1 MSEKDGG
8 AGAGNEA
15 APEPYEGGSTAGG
28 GFRDTRGSRPNG
40 ILHSEPSVA
49 DADDASGNQ
58 VADMEQTNSDDEEA
72 VTGGE
77 DAGKDEF
84 VDAPDELNADA
95 REVTMTAGT
104 EGGLEERSKLPESD
118 FGPLENG
125 PQVHQ
130 SSDELF
136 RLQMVLE
143 NTINEKEIAIR
154 QYKEE
159 RDIYAKELCDLCHQL
174 KGLTVKQ
181 PLLHANGD
189 IMNNREA
196 ESEDGEEKAHLP
208 GYSLRDMIRE
218 CSDFIRVALEER
230 LQMEATIRD
239 LHAILS
245 TQDQQMEDLKSKL
258 ADSAQKSADIFTN
271 HQDVED
277 ATSRILDSLA
287 LVVEHED
294 LLDDSTGGKM
304 NLVERRTLQLIGKFN
319 QIHVQIDHLRQ
330 CLSEVS
336 SEFLD
341 SRMQEDRGDV
351 INAACNQLL
360 ECKRKEAHFAEKLSE
375 AEDENRKL
383 IEQLDRDKELAEETN
398 AELSGLKSEVEQEK
412 MRCANVK
419 EKLSMAVTKG
429 KSLVQQRDSLKHA
442 LAEKTN
448 ELERCL
454 IELQEKSSALEAAE
468 QSKEELV
475 QSENLVALLQEN
487 LSQRNAILVQFE
499 EILSEASLPEEMK
512 MVEIVDK
519 YKWLVDERNMLKV
532 VSIEFQKLK
541 DSLTEIEL
549 PESVST
555 SNLESCIFWLKESYT
570 QANNQAETLRGEI
583 SQIKEAAYNEIGR
596 LTAACSVALLE
607 KEYLEMEADDITS
620 EYNDIVKKEQQVSW
634 EKEQVVMLLVKA
646 SGISV
651 EEDPG
656 VYQRLSLSDCNLL
669 IERSFEKVKEQRTSE
684 LGPSHADLESFERIK
699 SLLYLRVQELMLY
712 ENVLEEEMLEK
723 SQKVDNLSYHL
734 QSLSKDL
741 ETLKEEKDHL
751 QKDLERSEE
760 KSALLRE
767 KLSMAVKKGKGL
779 VQDRENLKHLLDEKN
794 SEIEKLKL
802 EVQQQESAVTESRD
816 QINRMSTHIEHIPKL
831 EADLVSLKDQRDQ
844 LEQFL
849 LESNNMLQRVIE
861 SIEGIYIPAD
871 TVFEE
876 PVEKV
881 KWLAGYLNDC
891 QKAKE
896 HAEEEL
902 AKVQE
907 ESSDLSGRLAQAHAD
922 LKLLQDERQGF
933 EKLKEEAIDL
943 ESKLVEAKAS
953 IKALEDLL
961 SAAQDDVRRLEEE
974 KREIETGKEN
984 VEKELLKAIEEASSQ
999 ANNFTEACALKK
1011 SLEEALLQAEN
1022 DVTAL
1027 TNDKEAAQVFRA
1039 AAERELEKLKEE
1051 IFIQTGKLADAQ
1063 QTIKSLEDASLE
1075 LEKKV
1080 GLLAEQNHNLEAG
1093 RSDMETELKKLQ
1105 DESATKEIKLT
1116 DASVTIKSLE
1126 DAVSNAENNV
1136 LELDN
1141 QNKRY
1146 NQEVSVINSK
1156 LNACLEELAGK
1167 NGSLENRS
1175 VEIVGYLSELHAL
1188 MKNEMLLPLMKDCF
1202 EKKLEC
1208 LKSMNDILERVKDQQ
1223 ISLHSEA
1230 AEKQTV
1236 DEEDPITEKQFLV
1249 ELCNNLGVAMGAG
1262 LMNEVGEDISLLF
1275 RRTIEGFQ
1283 LKEKILVDKFEGLSA
1298 FIDEILAALLK
1309 KLEERCDDV
1318 KAMSQDMRSLKQD
1331 VKDMET
1337 YKLEHG
1343 NTVAMLEDDIA
1354 TLLLACTDATTE
1366 LLLEVER
1373 NSLGQLA
1380 GAELETLG
1388 RSYVEERES
1397 SIINAEWYH
1406 KNVDSSKHA
1415 KPIRDLFF
1423 SVGNVNALIKQF
1435 QSTSEVATSKIQN
1448 LEDELKEAKAV
1459 SLEAIEDRDMKQNRV
1474 YELETELENLQNS
1487 CGELRLKLK
1496 DCQADHDKLKEREAE
1511 LLEVHSNSLMKQKEA
1526 ESSFMSP
1533 SQQTALLDKVDG
1545 VRISLEELG
1554 GETEPQIS
1562 PNVKKLF
1569 YIVDGFTR
1577 AQEQIRLLSHDHD
1590 KLKEREAELLEVQQ
1604 NRVFEL
1610 ETEVQT
1616 LQNSCGELRLKLK
1629 DCQADYDKL
1638 KEREAELLEA
1648 HSNSLMKQKE
1658 SSFMSPSQQTALL
1671 DKVDGVR
1678 ISLEELGGETEPQ
1691 ISPNVKKLFYIVDGF
1706 TRAQE
1711 QIRLL
1716 SHDNEV
1722 LQSTLADQVLENKH
1736 LQEEVETRLRH
1747 EDSEKMKRDLSEL
1760 RVVLEKITD
1769 MFGGSELVRDHNASS
1784 LKELLSTLE
1793 KQIVNV
1799 LMEFEN
1805 SKSEAQELEMKLLG
1819 SQKVVEELSSRV
1831 KLLEDSLQ
1839 GRSTQPEIV
1848 QERSVF
1854 EAPSLPAGSEIS
1866 EVEDVGS
1873 VGKPSMPPVPSAAH
1887 ARTMRKGSADHL
1899 ALSVDMESNPLIGN
1913 QETDEDK
1920 GHVFKSLNTSGL
1932 IPKQGKL
1939 VADRIDSIWV
1949 SGGRTLMS
1957 RPRARM
1963 GLIAY
1968 WLFLH
1973 IWLLGTV
1980 L

>member
-1 MSEKDGG
+1 MSEEDGG
-8 AGAGNEA
+8 RGAGNGA
-15 APEPYEGGSTAGG
+15 AAEPYGGGGSSADGG
-28 GFRDTRGSRPNG
+28 GGSRPNG
-40 ILHSEPSVA
+40 ILHTEPSVA
-49 DADDASGNQ
+49 DGDDYASGDQ
-58 VADMEQTNSDDEEA
+58 VANMEQADSDDEEA
-72 VTGGE
+72 VMVGE

-95 REVTMTAGT
+95 REVAVAAGT
-104 EGGLEERSKLPESD
+104 EGGSEERSKLHGSD
-118 FGPLENG
+118 FSQLENG

-130 SSDELF
+130 STDELF
-136 RLQMVLE
+136 QLQMGLE
-143 NTINEKEIAIR
+143 KAISEKEIAIR

-159 RDIYAKELCDLCHQL
+159 RDIYAKELGDLRHQL

-189 IMNNREA
+189 IMINREA
-196 ESEDGEEKAHLP
+196 ESEYGEEKAHVP
-208 GYSLRDMIRE
+208 GYLPHDMIRE

-245 TQDQQMEDLKSKL
+245 TQDQQMEDLKSKI

-271 HQDVED
+271 RQNIED
-277 ATSRILDSLA
+277 AASRILDSLA

-294 LLDDSTGGKM
+294 LLDDSTGEKI
-304 NLVERRTLQLIGKFN
+304 NLVERRTLRLIEKFN
-319 QIHVQIDHLRQ
+319 QIHLQIDHLRQ
-330 CLSEVS
+330 CLSEIS
-336 SEFLD
+336 SESLD
-341 SRMQEDRGDV
+341 SRMQKDSGDV
-351 INAACNQLL
+351 IIAACNELL
-360 ECKRKEAHFAEKLSE
+360 ECKRKEAHSAEKLSQS
-375 AEDENRKL
+375 EDEHRKL
-383 IEQLDRDKELAEETN
+383 IEQVNRDKELAEDTN
-398 AELSGLKSEVEQEK
+398 AELSRLKSEVEQEK
-412 MRCANVK
+412 MRCASVK

-429 KSLVQQRDSLKHA
+429 KSLVQQRDSLKHS
-442 LAEKTN
+442 LAEKTS

-487 LSQRNAILVQFE
+487 LSQRNAILVRFE

-512 MVEIVDK
+512 SVEIVDK

-532 VSIEFQKLK
+532 VYIEFQKLK

-555 SNLESCIFWLKESYT
+555 SNLESCILWLKESFT
-570 QANNQAETLRGEI
+570 QANKQAEALRGET
-583 SQIKEAAYNEIGR
+583 SQIKEAAYNEIDR

-607 KEYLEMEADDITS
+607 KEYLQMEVDEITS
-620 EYNDIVKKEQQVSW
+620 EYNDIIKKERQASW
-634 EKEQVVMLLVKA
+634 EKEQMVMLLVKA

-651 EEDPG
+651 EEDLG
-656 VYQRLSLSDCNLL
+656 AYQRLPFSDCNLL
-669 IERSFEKVKEQRTSE
+669 IERCFEKVKEQRTSE

-712 ENVLEEEMLEK
+712 ENVLDEEMLEK
-723 SQKVDNLSYHL
+723 SQKVDNLSYQL
-734 QSLSKDL
+734 QLLSKER

-751 QKDLERSEE
+751 QNDLERSEE
-760 KSALLRE
+760 KSSLLRE

-802 EVQQQESAVTESRD
+802 EIQQQESAVTESRD

-844 LEQFL
+844 FEQFL
-849 LESNNMLQRVIE
+849 SESNKMMQRVIE
-861 SIEGIYIPAD
+861 SIEGIDVPAD

-881 KWLAGYLNDC
+881 KWLAEHLNDC

-896 HAEEEL
+896 DAEEEL
-902 AKVQE
+902 AKVRE
-907 ESSDLSGRLAQAHAD
+907 ESRDLFGRLAEAHAD

-961 SAAQDDVRRLEEE
+961 SAAQDDVCRLMEE
-974 KREIETGKEN
+974 KREIE
-984 VEKELLKAIEEASSQ
+984 ASSQ
-999 ANNFTEACALKK
+999 ASNFTEACALKK
-1011 SLEEALLQAEN
+1011 SLEEALSQAEN

-1051 IFIQTGKLADAQ
+1051 ISIQTGKLEDAQ
-1063 QTIKSLEDASLE
+1063 QIIKSLEDASLE

-1080 GLLAEQNHNLEAG
+1080 GLLTEQNHNLEVG
-1093 RSDMETELKKLQ
+1093 RSNMETELKKLQ
-1105 DESATKEIKLT
+1105 DESVTKEINLA
-1116 DASVTIKSLE
+1116 DAYVTIKSLE
-1126 DAVSNAENNV
+1126 DAVSKAENNV
-1136 LELDN
+1136 LELEN
-1141 QNKRY
+1141 QNKGY
-1146 NQEVSVINSK
+1146 NQEVLALNSK

-1167 NGSLENRS
+1167 NGSLDNRS
-1175 VEIVGYLSELHAL
+1175 LEIVSYLNELHAL
-1188 MKNEMLLPLMKDCF
+1188 VKNETLLPLMKDCF
-1202 EKKLEC
+1202 EKKWEC
-1208 LKSMNDILERVKDQQ
+1208 LKGMNDILERVKDQYL
-1223 ISLHSEA
+1223 SLRSEA
-1230 AEKQTV
+1230 AEKQLV
-1236 DEEDPITEKQFLV
+1236 DEEDFITKKQFPV
-1249 ELCNNLGVAMGAG
+1249 ELSNSLGVVMEAG
-1262 LMNEVGEDISLLF
+1262 LMNEVGEDISSLF

-1283 LKEKILVDKFEGLSA
+1283 LKNKILVDKFEGLSA

-1318 KAMSQDMRSLKQD
+1318 NAMSQDMRSLKQD
-1331 VKDMET
+1331 MKEMDT

-1343 NTVAMLEDDIA
+1343 NTVSMLEDDVA
-1354 TLLLACTDATTE
+1354 TLLSACNAATTE
-1366 LLLEVER
+1366 LLLEVEH
-1373 NSLGQLA
+1373 NSLGQLS
-1380 GAELETLG
+1380 GAELETSG
-1388 RSYVEERES
+1388 RSYEEERGS
-1397 SIINAEWYH
+1397 SIINAEWCH
-1406 KNVDSSKHA
+1406 KNIDGSKFA
-1415 KPIRDLFF
+1415 KPIGDLLF
-1423 SVGNVNALIKQF
+1423 SVRNVRALIKQF
-1435 QSTSEVATSKIQN
+1435 QSTSEVATSNIQNLEDELKEVKAVSMEAIEERDMIKQFQSTSEVAASKIQN

-1474 YELETELENLQNS
+1474 FELETEVETLQNS
-1487 CGELRLKLK
+1487 CGELRLKLE
-1496 DCQADHDKLKEREAE
+1496 DCQADC
-1511 LLEVHSNSLMKQKEA
+1511 
-1526 ESSFMSP
+1526 
-1533 SQQTALLDKVDG
+1533 
-1545 VRISLEELG
+1545 
-1554 GETEPQIS
+1554 
-1562 PNVKKLF
+1562 
-1569 YIVDGFTR
+1569 
-1577 AQEQIRLLSHDHD
+1577 D

-1610 ETEVQT
+1610 ETELET
-1616 LQNSCGELRLKLK
+1616 LQNLCGELRLKLK

-1638 KEREAELLEA
+1638 KEREAELLEVC
-1648 HSNSLMKQKE
+1648 SNSLMKQQEAE
-1658 SSFMSPSQQTALL
+1658 SSFMPPSQQTALL

-1678 ISLEELGGETEPQ
+1678 ISLEELGGDTEPQ
-1691 ISPNVKKLFYIVDGF
+1691 ISPNVKKLFYIVDSF

-1711 QIRLL
+1711 QISLL
-1716 SHDNEV
+1716 SHDNEE
-1722 LQSTLADQVLENKH
+1722 LQSTLANQVLEIKH
-1736 LQEEVETRLRH
+1736 LQEEVETRLLCE

-1760 RVVLEKITD
+1760 RVVLEKITN
-1769 MFGGSELVRDHNASS
+1769 MVGGSELVRDHNASS
-1784 LKELLSTLE
+1784 LKGLLSTLE

-1805 SKSEAQELEMKLLG
+1805 SKSEAQEVEMKLLG
-1819 SQKVVEELSSRV
+1819 SQKVVEELSSKV

-1839 GRSTQPEIV
+1839 GRSTQPEII
-1848 QERSVF
+1848 QERGNF

-1873 VGKPSMPPVPSAAH
+1873 VGKPLIPPVPSAAH
-1887 ARTMRKGSADHL
+1887 ARTMRKGSAEHL
-1899 ALSVDMESNPLIGN
+1899 ALSIDMESNPLISN

-1932 IPKQGKL
+1932 IPTQGKL

-1949 SGGRTLMS
+1949 SGGRILMS
-1957 RPRARM
+1957 RPRARL

-1973 IWLLGTV
+1973 IWLLGTI

>member
-1 MSEKDGG
+1 MSEEDGG
-8 AGAGNEA
+8 RGAGNGA
-15 APEPYEGGSTAGG
+15 AAEPYGGGGSSADGG
-28 GFRDTRGSRPNG
+28 GGSRPNG
-40 ILHSEPSVA
+40 ILHTEPSVA
-49 DADDASGNQ
+49 DGDDYASGDQ
-58 VADMEQTNSDDEEA
+58 VANMEQADSDDEEA
-72 VTGGE
+72 VMVGE

-95 REVTMTAGT
+95 REVAVAAGT
-104 EGGLEERSKLPESD
+104 EGGSEERSKLHGSD
-118 FGPLENG
+118 FSQLENG

-130 SSDELF
+130 STDELF
-136 RLQMVLE
+136 QLQMGLE
-143 NTINEKEIAIR
+143 KAISEKEIAIR

-159 RDIYAKELCDLCHQL
+159 RDIYAKELGDLRHQL

-189 IMNNREA
+189 IMINREA
-196 ESEDGEEKAHLP
+196 ESEYGEEKAHVP
-208 GYSLRDMIRE
+208 GYLPHDMIRE

-245 TQDQQMEDLKSKL
+245 TQDQQMEDLKSKI

-271 HQDVED
+271 RQNIED
-277 ATSRILDSLA
+277 AASRILDSLA

-294 LLDDSTGGKM
+294 LLDDSTGEKI
-304 NLVERRTLQLIGKFN
+304 NLVERRTLRLIEKFN
-319 QIHVQIDHLRQ
+319 QIHLQIDHLRQ
-330 CLSEVS
+330 CLSEIS
-336 SEFLD
+336 SESLD
-341 SRMQEDRGDV
+341 SRMQKDSGDV
-351 INAACNQLL
+351 IIAACNELL
-360 ECKRKEAHFAEKLSE
+360 ECKRKEAHSAEKLSQS
-375 AEDENRKL
+375 EDEHRKL
-383 IEQLDRDKELAEETN
+383 IEQVNRDKELAEDTN
-398 AELSGLKSEVEQEK
+398 AELSRLKSEVEQEK
-412 MRCANVK
+412 MRCASVK

-429 KSLVQQRDSLKHA
+429 KSLVQQRDSLKHS
-442 LAEKTN
+442 LAEKTS

-487 LSQRNAILVQFE
+487 LSQRNAILVRFE

-512 MVEIVDK
+512 SVEIVDK

-532 VSIEFQKLK
+532 VYIEFQKLK

-555 SNLESCIFWLKESYT
+555 SNLESCILWLKESFT
-570 QANNQAETLRGEI
+570 QANKQAEALRGET
-583 SQIKEAAYNEIGR
+583 SQIKEAAYNEIDR

-607 KEYLEMEADDITS
+607 KEYLQMEVDEITS
-620 EYNDIVKKEQQVSW
+620 EYNDIIKKERQASW
-634 EKEQVVMLLVKA
+634 EKEQMVMLLVKA

-651 EEDPG
+651 EEDLG
-656 VYQRLSLSDCNLL
+656 AYQRLPFSDCNLL
-669 IERSFEKVKEQRTSE
+669 IERCFEKVKEQRTSE

-712 ENVLEEEMLEK
+712 ENVLDEEMLEK
-723 SQKVDNLSYHL
+723 SQKVDNLSYQL
-734 QSLSKDL
+734 QLLSKER

-751 QKDLERSEE
+751 QNDLERSEE
-760 KSALLRE
+760 KSSLLRE

-802 EVQQQESAVTESRD
+802 EIQQQESAVTESRD

-844 LEQFL
+844 FEQFL
-849 LESNNMLQRVIE
+849 SESNKMMQRVIE
-861 SIEGIYIPAD
+861 SIEGIDVPAD

-881 KWLAGYLNDC
+881 KWLAEHLNDC

-896 HAEEEL
+896 DAEEEL
-902 AKVQE
+902 AKVRE
-907 ESSDLSGRLAQAHAD
+907 ESRDLFGRLAEAHAD

-961 SAAQDDVRRLEEE
+961 SAAQDDVCRLMEE
-974 KREIETGKEN
+974 KREIE
-984 VEKELLKAIEEASSQ
+984 ASSQ
-999 ANNFTEACALKK
+999 ASNFTEACALKK
-1011 SLEEALLQAEN
+1011 SLEEALSQAEN

-1051 IFIQTGKLADAQ
+1051 ISIQTGKLEDAQ
-1063 QTIKSLEDASLE
+1063 QIIKSLEDASLE

-1080 GLLAEQNHNLEAG
+1080 GLLTEQNHNLEVG
-1093 RSDMETELKKLQ
+1093 RSNMETELKKLQ
-1105 DESATKEIKLT
+1105 DESVTKEINLA
-1116 DASVTIKSLE
+1116 DAYVTIKSLE
-1126 DAVSNAENNV
+1126 DAVSKAENNV
-1136 LELDN
+1136 LELEN
-1141 QNKRY
+1141 QNKGY
-1146 NQEVSVINSK
+1146 NQEVLALNSK

-1167 NGSLENRS
+1167 NGSLDNRS
-1175 VEIVGYLSELHAL
+1175 LEIVSYLNELHAL
-1188 MKNEMLLPLMKDCF
+1188 VKNETLLPLMKDCF
-1202 EKKLEC
+1202 EKKWEC
-1208 LKSMNDILERVKDQQ
+1208 LKGMNDILERVKDQYL
-1223 ISLHSEA
+1223 SLRSEA
-1230 AEKQTV
+1230 AEKQLV
-1236 DEEDPITEKQFLV
+1236 DEEDFITKKQFPV
-1249 ELCNNLGVAMGAG
+1249 ELSNSLGVVMEAG
-1262 LMNEVGEDISLLF
+1262 LMNEVGEDISSLF

-1283 LKEKILVDKFEGLSA
+1283 LKNKILVDKFEGLSA

-1318 KAMSQDMRSLKQD
+1318 NAMSQDMRSLKQD
-1331 VKDMET
+1331 MKEMDT

-1343 NTVAMLEDDIA
+1343 NTVSMLEDDVA
-1354 TLLLACTDATTE
+1354 TLLSACNAATTE
-1366 LLLEVER
+1366 LLLEVEH
-1373 NSLGQLA
+1373 NSLGQLS
-1380 GAELETLG
+1380 GAELETSG
-1388 RSYVEERES
+1388 RSYEEERGS
-1397 SIINAEWYH
+1397 SIINAEWCH
-1406 KNVDSSKHA
+1406 KNIDGSKFA
-1415 KPIRDLFF
+1415 KPIGDLLF
-1423 SVGNVNALIKQF
+1423 SVRNVRALIKQF
-1435 QSTSEVATSKIQN
+1435 QSTSEVAASKIQN

-1474 YELETELENLQNS
+1474 FELETEVETLQNS
-1487 CGELRLKLK
+1487 CGELRLKLE
-1496 DCQADHDKLKEREAE
+1496 DCQADC
-1511 LLEVHSNSLMKQKEA
+1511 
-1526 ESSFMSP
+1526 
-1533 SQQTALLDKVDG
+1533 
-1545 VRISLEELG
+1545 
-1554 GETEPQIS
+1554 
-1562 PNVKKLF
+1562 
-1569 YIVDGFTR
+1569 
-1577 AQEQIRLLSHDHD
+1577 D

-1610 ETEVQT
+1610 ETELET
-1616 LQNSCGELRLKLK
+1616 LQNLCGELRLKLK

-1638 KEREAELLEA
+1638 KEREAELLEVC
-1648 HSNSLMKQKE
+1648 SNSLMKQQEAE
-1658 SSFMSPSQQTALL
+1658 SSFMPPSQQTALL

-1678 ISLEELGGETEPQ
+1678 ISLEELGGDTEPQ
-1691 ISPNVKKLFYIVDGF
+1691 ISPNVKKLFYIVDSF

-1711 QIRLL
+1711 QISLL
-1716 SHDNEV
+1716 SHDNEE
-1722 LQSTLADQVLENKH
+1722 LQSTLANQVLEIKH
-1736 LQEEVETRLRH
+1736 LQEEVETRLLCE

-1760 RVVLEKITD
+1760 RVVLEKITN
-1769 MFGGSELVRDHNASS
+1769 MVGGSELVRDHNASS
-1784 LKELLSTLE
+1784 LKGLLSTLE

-1805 SKSEAQELEMKLLG
+1805 SKSEAQEVEMKLLG
-1819 SQKVVEELSSRV
+1819 SQKVVEELSSKV

-1839 GRSTQPEIV
+1839 GRSTQPEII
-1848 QERSVF
+1848 QERGNF

-1873 VGKPSMPPVPSAAH
+1873 VGKPLIPPVPSAAH
-1887 ARTMRKGSADHL
+1887 ARTMRKGSAEHL
-1899 ALSVDMESNPLIGN
+1899 ALSIDMESNPLISN

-1932 IPKQGKL
+1932 IPTQGKL

-1949 SGGRTLMS
+1949 SGGRILMS
-1957 RPRARM
+1957 RPRARL

-1973 IWLLGTV
+1973 IWLLGTI